1 MMLGETPRNTRG
13 ILFVCTGNICRSP
26 YAERRLRQ
34 LLPDTGVP
42 ISSAGTGA
50 MVGSG
55 IESETSEQLRRLG
68 ADVTGF
74 AARAATAQMLDGS
87 ELVLTMT
94 RAQRG
99 EVARLHPAAMRRIF
113 ALGDFADLCRSSQTW
128 RPIVPTHPWLPQVVT
143 EAAAARGTVAP
154 QEAVDVDVV
163 DPYGRSSKTH
173 TEAFDRIEDFLAVVV
188 AALGTV
194 AGSSRVQTLG

>member
-1 MMLGETPRNTRG
+1 MMLGDTPQNRG

-42 ISSAGTGA
+42 IASAGTGA
-50 MVGSG
+50 VVHSD
-55 IESETSEQLRRLG
+55 IERQTSEQLRRLG

-74 AARAATAQMLDGS
+74 AARAVTPQLLDGA

-94 RAQRG
+94 RTHRG
-99 EVARLHPAAMRRIF
+99 EVARLRPAAMRRIF
-113 ALGDFADLCRSSQTW
+113 ALGDFADLCRSSATW
-128 RPIVPTHPWLPQVVT
+128 RPISPTRPWLPQVVA

-154 QEAVDVDVV
+154 RDALDVDVV
-163 DPYGRSSKTH
+163 DPYGQSARTH
-173 TEAFDRIEDFLAVVV
+173 TEAFDRIEDFLGVVV
-188 AALGTV
+188 AAMGAV
-194 AGSSRVQTLG
+194 AGSSRATRT

>member
-1 MMLGETPRNTRG
+1 MLGETPPPTRG

-42 ISSAGTGA
+42 IASAGTGA

-74 AARAATAQMLDGS
+74 AARSVTPQIIDGS

-94 RAQRG
+94 RAHRG

-128 RPIVPTHPWLPQVVT
+128 RPIVPTHPWLPQVVA
-143 EAAAARGTVAP
+143 EASAARGTVAP

-173 TEAFDRIEDFLAVVV
+173 LEAFDRIEDFLAVVV

-194 AGSSRVQTLG
+194 AGSSRAQPLR